1 MKDFILLNSTEEE
14 LTFLWN
20 KMQISTIKIP
30 KDSSGNQ
37 LKGFDLM
44 AFLTYH
50 IHEQQ
55 DPELILNEL
64 LQKQDTTEI
73 DKKFGVYI
81 DDSTVFEP
89 TIPVDVEISNEIQIQ
104 KTPQEVIEELEK
116 NNPPQNSSTES
127 GL

>member
-64 LQKQDTTEI
+64 LQKQDSTEI

-104 KTPQEVIEELEK
+104 KTPQEVIEELKK
-116 NNPPQNSSTES
+116 NNPTQNSSTES